1 MTTEFEDFF
10 YEWASTRA
18 SELVGPNSAEY
29 ESLSEKILDDPEE
42 EALARKEYDFYGY

>member
-10 YEWASTRA
+10 YEWVSMRA

-29 ESLSEKILDDPEE
+29 ESLTEKLLDDPRA
-42 EALARKEYDFYGY
+42 EALARKEYDFNWD